1 MACLFHFLCAA
12 RRTDRLLIE
21 QVCDQPATVAVNV
34 TLPAFAAAAPLLLAT
49 VERYLLPAGRPAQ
62 TCHTPLLRSVG
73 RWDRRVYVHQTDMLW
88 EQCRQMVFFVSF
100 WATYFHQVHS
110 IV

>member
-49 VERYLLPAGRPAQ
+49 VERYLLPAGRPAANLPHATAAVGWSMGQ
-62 TCHTPLLRSVG
+62 TG
-73 RWDRRVYVHQTDMLW
+73 VHQT
-88 EQCRQMVFFVSF
+88 V
-100 WATYFHQVHS
+100 A
-110 IV
+110 

>member
-1 MACLFHFLCAA
+1 
-12 RRTDRLLIE
+12 LLIE

-49 VERYLLPAGRPAQ
+49 VERYLLPAGRPAANLPHATAAVGWSMGQ
-62 TCHTPLLRSVG
+62 TG
-73 RWDRRVYVHQTDMLW
+73 VHQTDMLW
-88 EQCRQMVFFVSF
+88 EQCQQMVFFVSF